1 MIKEIKYLFYLVV
14 LSIFIF
20 LVINYYFSDYYEK
33 KSNRKIS
40 NFLDNFNSK
49 NIDLPIIKSD
59 TKNIIEYK
67 INSDQMINTKQRK
80 FWDLINE
87 K

>member
-49 NIDLPIIKSD
+49 NIDLPLIKSD

-67 INSDQMINTKQRK
+67 LNSDQMINTKQRK
-80 FWDLINE
+80 FWDLI

>member
-1 MIKEIKYLFYLVV
+1 MIKEIRYLFYLVV

>member
-1 MIKEIKYLFYLVV
+1 MIKEIRYLFYLVV

-49 NIDLPIIKSD
+49 NIDLPLIKSD

-67 INSDQMINTKQRK
+67 INSEQMINTKQRK
-80 FWDLINE
+80 FWELI

>member
-14 LSIFIF
+14 LSLFIF

-40 NFLDNFNSK
+40 NFLDNFNSR
-49 NIDLPIIKSD
+49 NIDLPLIKSD

-67 INSDQMINTKQRK
+67 INSDQMINRKQRK
-80 FWDLINE
+80 FWDLI

>member
-1 MIKEIKYLFYLVV
+1 MIKEIKYLFYLIV

-49 NIDLPIIKSD
+49 NIDLPLIKSD

-67 INSDQMINTKQRK
+67 INSDQIINTKQRK
-80 FWDLINE
+80 FWDLI

>member
-20 LVINYYFSDYYEK
+20 LVVNYYFSDYYEK

-49 NIDLPIIKSD
+49 NIDLPLIKSD

-67 INSDQMINTKQRK
+67 INSDQIINEKQRK
-80 FWDLINE
+80 FWDLI

>member
-49 NIDLPIIKSD
+49 NIDLPLIKND

-80 FWDLINE
+80 FWDLI

>member
-1 MIKEIKYLFYLVV
+1 MVKEIRYLFYLVV

-49 NIDLPIIKSD
+49 NIDIPLIKND

-80 FWDLINE
+80 FWDLI

>member
-33 KSNRKIS
+33 KSYRKIS

-49 NIDLPIIKSD
+49 NIDLPLIKSD

-80 FWDLINE
+80 FWELI

>member
-1 MIKEIKYLFYLVV
+1 MIKEIRYLFYLVV

-49 NIDLPIIKSD
+49 NIDLPLIKSN

-67 INSDQMINTKQRK
+67 INSDQIINTKQRK
-80 FWDLINE
+80 FWDLI

>member
-14 LSIFIF
+14 FLIFIF
-20 LVINYYFSDYYEK
+20 LVINYYFSDNYEK

-49 NIDLPIIKSD
+49 NIDLPLIKSD

-80 FWDLINE
+80 FWDLI

>member
-1 MIKEIKYLFYLVV
+1 MEQEIKYLFYLAV
-14 LSIFIF
+14 LAIFIF

-40 NFLDNFNSK
+40 NFLDKFNSK
-49 NIDLPIIKSD
+49 NIDLPLIKSD

-80 FWDLINE
+80 FWDLI

>member
-1 MIKEIKYLFYLVV
+1 MIKEIRYLFYLVV

-49 NIDLPIIKSD
+49 NFDLPLIKSD

-80 FWDLINE
+80 FWDLI

>member
-1 MIKEIKYLFYLVV
+1 MIKEIRYLFYLVV

-49 NIDLPIIKSD
+49 NIDLPLIKSD

-67 INSDQMINTKQRK
+67 INSDQLINTKQRK
-80 FWDLINE
+80 FWDLI

>member
-1 MIKEIKYLFYLVV
+1 MIKEIKYLFYLAV
-14 LSIFIF
+14 LAIFIF

-40 NFLDNFNSK
+40 NFLDKFNSK
-49 NIDLPIIKSD
+49 NIDLPLIKSD

-67 INSDQMINTKQRK
+67 NNSDQIINTKQRK
-80 FWDLINE
+80 FWDLI

>member
-1 MIKEIKYLFYLVV
+1 MIKEIKYLFYLLV

-33 KSNRKIS
+33 KSNIKIS

-49 NIDLPIIKSD
+49 NIDLPLIKSD

-80 FWDLINE
+80 FWDLIE
-87 K
+87 

>member
-1 MIKEIKYLFYLVV
+1 MIKEIKHLFYLVV
-14 LSIFIF
+14 LSTFIF

-33 KSNRKIS
+33 KSNRSIS

-49 NIDLPIIKSD
+49 NIDLPLIKSD

-67 INSDQMINTKQRK
+67 ISSDQMINTKKRK
-80 FWDLINE
+80 FWELI

>member
-49 NIDLPIIKSD
+49 NIDLPLIKSN

-80 FWDLINE
+80 FWDLI

>member
-1 MIKEIKYLFYLVV
+1 MIKEIKYLFYLFV

-20 LVINYYFSDYYEK
+20 LVLNYYFSDYYEK

-49 NIDLPIIKSD
+49 NIDLPLIKSD

-80 FWDLINE
+80 FWDLI

>member
-40 NFLDNFNSK
+40 NFLDNYNSK
-49 NIDLPIIKSD
+49 NIDLPLIKND

-67 INSDQMINTKQRK
+67 INSDQIINTKQRK
-80 FWDLINE
+80 FWDLI

>member
-49 NIDLPIIKSD
+49 NIDLPLIKND

-67 INSDQMINTKQRK
+67 INSDQIINTKQRK
-80 FWDLINE
+80 FRDLIE
-87 K
+87 

>member
-67 INSDQMINTKQRK
+67 INSDQIINTKQRK
-80 FWDLINE
+80 FWDLI

>member
-49 NIDLPIIKSD
+49 NIDLPLIKSD

-67 INSDQMINTKQRK
+67 INSEQMINTKQRK
-80 FWDLINE
+80 FWELIE
-87 K
+87 

>member
-20 LVINYYFSDYYEK
+20 LVVNYYFSDYYEK

-49 NIDLPIIKSD
+49 NIDLPLIKSD

-80 FWDLINE
+80 FWDLI

>member
-1 MIKEIKYLFYLVV
+1 MIKEIKYLFYLAV

-33 KSNRKIS
+33 KSYIKIS
-40 NFLDNFNSK
+40 NFLDNFDSK
-49 NIDLPIIKSD
+49 NIDLPLIKSD

-80 FWDLINE
+80 FWNLI

>member
-40 NFLDNFNSK
+40 NFLDNFTSK
-49 NIDLPIIKSD
+49 NIDLPLIKSN

-80 FWDLINE
+80 FWDLI